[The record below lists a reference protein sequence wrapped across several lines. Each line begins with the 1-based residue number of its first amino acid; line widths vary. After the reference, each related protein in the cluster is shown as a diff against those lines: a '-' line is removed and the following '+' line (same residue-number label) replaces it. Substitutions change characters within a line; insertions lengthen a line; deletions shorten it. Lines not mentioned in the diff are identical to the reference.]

1 MPAERSRSIRVRRS
15 SGLAVLIA
23 REIALLATTN
33 GRLVVFDVDDVDAV
47 AERLAEVARSA
58 RPVDAFV
65 DAQHLADELGV
76 DRGWVYANAERLG
89 AMRLGTGPRARLRFD
104 VERAQEALTATSVRD
119 DASGDKSRTTRRRGR
134 PRRQAVPSGL
144 ALIQGRSSR

>member
-1 MPAERSRSIRVRRS
+1 MPAERSRSIRVRGS
-15 SGLAVLIA
+15 SALAVLIA

-104 VERAQEALTATSVRD
+104 VERAREALTSVRD